1 MKLLFC
7 GFFLAA
13 FFLISSSSL
22 CAEGGSNYLHE
33 LIKKANQEALS
44 QQRYWK
50 LLLHY
55 EQTFFGWESEVDAD
69 SFFLAKDGKTNPKAE
84 LEATIQSFFKRTD
97 PGEKDHPQC
106 RFVAR
111 FNWLNEQL
119 DFNQSK
125 IQFQKCH
132 LYQKWIEL
140 LQPESLSLIFPS
152 YFLEQ
157 PASIFGHTLL
167 RINAKK
173 NHHLDLLNYTVNYA
187 ARVEDKDINPVSYI
201 FQGVFG
207 GFKGVF
213 SMAPYYAMV
222 MNYNDIES
230 RDIWEYN
237 LNLTESEVVRM
248 LNHLWEFKGVHF
260 DYYFF
265 KENCSYH
272 LLSLLEIAR
281 PDLKLREQFNA
292 WTIPL
297 DSIKTLL
304 SGNQILKSIRF
315 RPSRRFEM
323 EKNIQLLNR
332 IEKDLIQKML
342 DTMTFTNSKL
352 WNQLSL
358 NRKFLVLST
367 INHYCLLERSK
378 KSMQF
383 RDAIL
388 RQMSQLKIDTQT
400 KTPEV
405 PPKSPD
411 FGHDSFLMA
420 AGSGNTKISGPFQT
434 LLVRPSLHDILSND
448 IGYMPY
454 GNVEFLKTEIR
465 FYSESKKYLLE
476 QLDLLKI
483 TSFNPSNFIST
494 RPSWELNIGVR
505 SLNVAEDEFKFVR
518 FVESGVGLSYEVPGG
533 AIYALAGIT
542 ILDGEPVSK
551 GDHLTPQIKLG
562 YLFSLLEIF
571 KIQWILEKKY
581 NQINQL
587 KGDIGTAFYPGQ
599 NHEIRFL
606 YQKNDIN
613 NAQSNEEYQCQY
625 RFYF

>member
-1 MKLLFC
+1 MFAK
-7 GFFLAA
+7 GDN
-13 FFLISSSSL
+13 
-22 CAEGGSNYLHE
+22 NYLHE
-33 LIKKANQEALS
+33 LIKKANQEALH

-55 EQTFFGWESEVDAD
+55 EQTLFAWESEVDAD
-69 SFFLAKDGKTNPKAE
+69 SFFLAQDGKTNPKAE
-84 LEATIQSFFKRTD
+84 LEATIRSFFKRTD
-97 PGEKDHPQC
+97 SEEKDHPQC
-106 RFVAR
+106 RFIAR

-119 DFNQSK
+119 GFNQSK

-132 LYQKWIEL
+132 QYQKWIDL
-140 LQPESLSLIFPS
+140 LQPESLSLIFSS

-173 NHHLDLLNYTVNYA
+173 NDQLDLLNYTVNYA
-187 ARVEDKDINPVSYI
+187 AHVEDKDTNPLSYI

-237 LNLTESEVVRM
+237 LNLTESEIVRM
-248 LNHLWEFKGVHF
+248 LNHLWEFRGVHF

-281 PDLKLREQFNA
+281 PDLSLREKFKA
-292 WTIPL
+292 WTIPV

-323 EKNIQLLNR
+323 EKNIQLLNNT
-332 IEKDLIQKML
+332 EKDLIQTML
-342 DTMTFTNSKL
+342 DQMTFTDSKH
-352 WNQLSL
+352 WKQLNE
-358 NRKFLVLST
+358 NRKFLVLNT

-383 RDAIL
+383 RDVIL
-388 RQMSQLKIDTQT
+388 RLMSQLKFNTQT

-411 FGHDSFLMA
+411 LGHDSFLIA
-420 AGSGNTKISGPFQT
+420 AGSGDTDISGQFQT
-434 LLVRPSLHDILSND
+434 LLIRPSLHDILSND
-448 IGYMPY
+448 TGYMPY
-454 GNVEFLKTEIR
+454 GNIEFLNTEIR
-465 FYSESKKYLLE
+465 YYSDSKKYLLK
-476 QLDLLKI
+476 QFDLLKI
-483 TSFNPSNFIST
+483 TSLNPSNFIST

-505 SLNVAEDEFKFVR
+505 SLNVTEDEFKFVR
-518 FVESGVGLSYEVPGG
+518 FVETGAGLSYELLEGV
-533 AIYALAGIT
+533 IYILAGIT
-542 ILDGEPVSK
+542 LLDGEPVIK

-562 YLFSLLEIF
+562 YLFSLSEIF
-571 KIQWILEKKY
+571 KIQWILEKTY
-581 NQINQL
+581 NQKNQL
-587 KGDIGTAFYPGQ
+587 KGDIGTAFYLGQ

-606 YQKNDIN
+606 YHNDDIN
-613 NAQSNEEYQCQY
+613 HVQSNEEYQCQY